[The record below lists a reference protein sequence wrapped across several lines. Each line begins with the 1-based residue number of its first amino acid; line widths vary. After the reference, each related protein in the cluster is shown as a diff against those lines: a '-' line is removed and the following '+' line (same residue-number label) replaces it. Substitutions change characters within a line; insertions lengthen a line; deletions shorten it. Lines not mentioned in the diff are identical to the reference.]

1 MSKMSEIDQA
11 IKDISNAAA
20 VISDAASWLSKQLSN
35 SEKDDPEPQ
44 KKELTLVDVRVVLAD
59 KSRAGHTYEIREL
72 LHKYGANKLSDV
84 DPKNYEA
91 LIRDAEEIQ

>member
-20 VISDAASWLSKQLSN
+20 VIRDAASWLSKQLSN
-35 SEKDDPEPQ
+35 SEEDDPEPQ
-44 KKELTLVDVRVVLAD
+44 KKELKLEDVRAVLAE
-59 KSRAGHTYEIREL
+59 KSRAGHTDEIREL

-84 DPKNYEA
+84 DPQNYEA
-91 LIRDAEEIQ
+91 LIRDAEEIE

>member
-20 VISDAASWLSKQLSN
+20 VIRDAASWLSKQLSN
-35 SEKDDPEPQ
+35 SEEDDPEPQ

-59 KSRAGHTYEIREL
+59 KSRAGHTDEIREL

>member
-35 SEKDDPEPQ
+35 SEEDDPEPQ
-44 KKELTLVDVRVVLAD
+44 KKELTLVDVRAVLAD
-59 KSRAGHTYEIREL
+59 KSRAGHTDEIREL

-84 DPKNYEA
+84 DPQNYEA

>member
-35 SEKDDPEPQ
+35 SEEDDPEPQ
-44 KKELTLVDVRVVLAD
+44 KKELKLEDVRAVLAE
-59 KSRAGHTYEIREL
+59 KSRAGHTAAIRTL

-84 DPKNYEA
+84 DPQNYEA
-91 LIRDAEEIQ
+91 LIRDAEEIE

>member
-35 SEKDDPEPQ
+35 SEEDDPEPQ
-44 KKELTLVDVRVVLAD
+44 KKELKLEDVRAVLAE
-59 KSRAGHTYEIREL
+59 KSRAGHTDEIREL

-84 DPKNYEA
+84 DPQNYEA

>member
-35 SEKDDPEPQ
+35 SEEDDPESQ
-44 KKELTLVDVRVVLAD
+44 KKELKLEDVRAVLAE
-59 KSRAGHTYEIREL
+59 KSRAGHTDEIREL
-72 LHKYGANKLSDV
+72 LHKCGANKLSDV
-84 DPKNYEA
+84 DPQNYEA
-91 LIRDAEEIQ
+91 LIRDAEEIE

>member
-35 SEKDDPEPQ
+35 SEEDDPEPQ

>member
-1 MSKMSEIDQA
+1 M
-11 IKDISNAAA
+11 IKQLISNAAA

-35 SEKDDPEPQ
+35 SEEDDPEPQ

-59 KSRAGHTYEIREL
+59 KSRAGHTDEIREL

-84 DPKNYEA
+84 DPQNYEA

>member
-35 SEKDDPEPQ
+35 SEEDDPEPQ
-44 KKELTLVDVRVVLAD
+44 KKELKLEDVRAVLAE
-59 KSRAGHTYEIREL
+59 KSRAGHTDEIREL

-84 DPKNYEA
+84 DPQNYEA
-91 LIRDAEEIQ
+91 LIRDAEEIE

>member
-20 VISDAASWLSKQLSN
+20 VISDTASWLSKQLSN
-35 SEKDDPEPQ
+35 SEEDDPKPQ
-44 KKELTLVDVRVVLAD
+44 KKELKLEDVRAVLAE
-59 KSRAGHTYEIREL
+59 KSRAGHTAAIRTL

-84 DPKNYEA
+84 DPQNYEA
-91 LIRDAEEIQ
+91 LIRDAEEIE

>member
-1 MSKMSEIDQA
+1 MSKMSEIDQT

-35 SEKDDPEPQ
+35 SEENDPEPQ